1 MSERSSAA
9 AAVLGLSLLAGC
21 GGNQPAAPKTVENE
35 TAEAEVTRIARAW
48 SSTQIEKSLLS
59 PPSPISV
66 QVSAR
71 TSRIEF
77 GSQGGREQLTV
88 DEQFELRTGGRVHCL
103 TRFDHTVGLRF
114 GRKGGEAA
122 IEVTRPPLRARRNC
136 DGSAPEATLSE
147 GQRRVLLVLSA
158 DQLVAVDPPLDERI
172 YRPVSE

>member
-1 MSERSSAA
+1 MSVRRSVAA
-9 AAVLGLSLLAGC
+9 ALGLSLLAGC
-21 GGNQPAAPKTVENE
+21 GGGQQEAPKTVETE
-35 TAEAEVTRIARAW
+35 TAAAEVARIARTW

-71 TSRIEF
+71 TSRLEL
-77 GSQGGREQLTV
+77 GSQLGREQLAV
-88 DEQFELRTGGRVHCL
+88 DEQFELRSGARVHCL
-103 TRFDHTVGLRF
+103 TKFDHAVRLRF

-122 IEVTRPPLRARRNC
+122 IEVTRPALNARRIC
-136 DGSAPEATLSE
+136 DGTPPEAVLSE
-147 GQRRVLLVLSA
+147 AQRRVLLVLSA